1 MSKRR
6 THSPEFKA
14 KVAMEAI
21 SSRKTI
27 QVSEWKRQLL
37 DGASDLFTRDNKTK
51 DKDEWPAKESELFQR
66 IGRLQ
71 MDLKLELE

>member
-1 MSKRR
+1 MGLPGSGR
-6 THSPEFKA
+6 TTRCDP
-14 KVAMEAI
+14 
-21 SSRKTI
+21 I

>member
-1 MSKRR
+1 
-6 THSPEFKA
+6 
-14 KVAMEAI
+14 
-21 SSRKTI
+21 
-27 QVSEWKRQLL
+27 VSEWKRQLL

-71 MDLKLELE
+71 MELKLE